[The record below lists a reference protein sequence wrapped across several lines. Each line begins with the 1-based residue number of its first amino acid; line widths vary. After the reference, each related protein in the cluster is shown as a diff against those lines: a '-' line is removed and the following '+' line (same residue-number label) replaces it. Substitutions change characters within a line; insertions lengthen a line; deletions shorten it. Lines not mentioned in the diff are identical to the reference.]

1 METSLL
7 IFLPRLLDYI
17 RLASE
22 MCLKDLWKNLMANY
36 LPMASFR
43 VPVAK
48 LLVID
53 HPIAVNSR
61 YWFNF
66 GYIFQN
72 NC

>member
-22 MCLKDLWKNLMANY
+22 MCLKDLWKKFNGDY
-36 LPMASFR
+36 LPMASLR
-43 VPVAK
+43 VPAAK

-66 GYIFQN
+66 GCIFQN